1 MGQQGCETGFYDSC
15 TDYLQAALESAH
27 REVKNQTDLTHFYG
41 YVANPINITQDLKM
55 ARFTHDNTLE
65 KHGERTNVHRT
76 HAIPFDAKLRK
87 KKKFK
92 KKSSKL
98 VDKEWIM
105 GRDVY
110 FEKQSKAE
118 HDSNFGKEF
127 KNIVEEQKDRL
138 CRGEELRPL
147 NVTSKLKCY
156 YGHNNSPWLFLG
168 PFKIEE
174 NSLDPYHVAIYE
186 LLYGHECDKVTEFL
200 GPLLDFPPGRMNH
213 RNPKND
219 WTMKNCWPKEDQN
232 VQLQKLN
239 RRIEHIA
246 ALNANS
252 FKNYSEPYMCGNY
265 GIGGH
270 YWIHP
275 DYHRNSPMH
284 YLPGSTGNRVA
295 TVLTVLESPE
305 AGGATVWP
313 YAGFQVFGRKGSGLF
328 WHNNFNSDINDAYTQ
343 HAACPVLLGAKWIGD
358 ET

>member
-138 CRGEELRPL
+138 CRGEELRPV
-147 NVTSKLKCY
+147 NVTSKL
-156 YGHNNSPWLFLG
+156 
-168 PFKIEE
+168 
-174 NSLDPYHVAIYE
+174 
-186 LLYGHECDKVTEFL
+186 
-200 GPLLDFPPGRMNH
+200 
-213 RNPKND
+213 
-219 WTMKNCWPKEDQN
+219 
-232 VQLQKLN
+232 
-239 RRIEHIA
+239 
-246 ALNANS
+246 
-252 FKNYSEPYMCGNY
+252 
-265 GIGGH
+265 
-270 YWIHP
+270 
-275 DYHRNSPMH
+275 
-284 YLPGSTGNRVA
+284 
-295 TVLTVLESPE
+295 
-305 AGGATVWP
+305 
-313 YAGFQVFGRKGSGLF
+313 
-328 WHNNFNSDINDAYTQ
+328 
-343 HAACPVLLGAKWIGD
+343 
-358 ET
+358 